1 MLCVILKETTRMPKK
16 KMPRKPRVEYPGYH
30 HIINRG
36 VARGDIF
43 LKEADF
49 IKLLELLKHTSK
61 IYNFKVHSL
70 CLMRNH
76 YHLLIETKSEN
87 LSLLARQINSKYAQ
101 YFNKEYKRV
110 GPLWQGR
117 FKSWFV
123 HDENY
128 LGTLVRY
135 IEQNPIKANITQD
148 IGAYRWSAST
158 LLVDKKLGKLFEESI
173 LNDKVIFSSLDKIL
187 EEGEISTL
195 QKIMN
200 EKYKRS
206 EEGLIKQKQQTLEE
220 YFKDITDLNDRNKK
234 IMLALKDGY
243 TQGEVGRHL
252 GVTSALVSYVSK
264 NFKFDT

>member
-1 MLCVILKETTRMPKK
+1 
-16 KMPRKPRVEYPGYH
+16 MPRRPRVEYHGYH

-36 VARGDIF
+36 VARGNIF
-43 LKEADF
+43 LKDDDYF
-49 IKLLELLKHTSK
+49 KFLEILEHTSK
-61 IYNFKVHSL
+61 TYSFKIHSL
-70 CLMRNH
+70 CLMTNH
-76 YHLLIETKSEN
+76 YHLLLETKSEN

-128 LGTLVRY
+128 LGTLARY
-135 IEQNPIKANITQD
+135 IEQNPIKANIAQN
-148 IGAYRWSAST
+148 IGEYKWSAST
-158 LLVDKKLGKLFEESI
+158 LLFNNKFENLFEKSI
-173 LNDKVIFSSLDKIL
+173 LNDKIIFSSLDKLL
-187 EEGEISTL
+187 EEGEVATL
-195 QKIMN
+195 QKHMN

-206 EEGLIKQKQQTLEE
+206 EEGLIKQKQEPL
-220 YFKDITDLNDRNKK
+220 FKHFKKIKNLKDRNEK

-252 GVTSALVSYVSK
+252 GVTSGLISQVNKSYK
-264 NFKFDT
+264 LNT

>member
-1 MLCVILKETTRMPKK
+1 
-16 KMPRKPRVEYPGYH
+16 MPRRPRVEYPGYH

-36 VARGDIF
+36 VARENIF
-43 LKEADF
+43 LKEDDYF
-49 IKLLELLKHTSK
+49 KFLEILEHTSK
-61 IYNFKVHSL
+61 VYTFEVHSL
-70 CLMRNH
+70 CLMTNH
-76 YHLLIETKSEN
+76 YHLLIKTKSEN

-148 IGAYRWSAST
+148 IGEYQWCAST
-158 LLVDKKLGKLFEESI
+158 LLFDKNYENIFKNSI
-173 LNDKVIFSSLDKIL
+173 LNDEIIFSSLDKLL
-187 EEGEISTL
+187 EEGEIATL
-195 QKIMN
+195 QKHLN

-206 EEGLIKQKQQTLEE
+206 EAGLIKQKQQPLAKH
-220 YFKDITDLNDRNKK
+220 FKKVKSLNDRNEK

-243 TQGEVGRHL
+243 TQGEVGRYL
-252 GVTSALVSYVSK
+252 GLTSGLISQVNKSCK
-264 NFKFDT
+264 LNT